1 MQWLEDIQKK
11 TTRIRMGEKALSEAE
26 VLRQIENVRKYVN
39 DNKNTIP
46 ERIYTAMDAISRTAL
61 AYLDEKKPGW
71 ATTAKGSDGERLW
84 TSEQATLIEEATPLA
99 VTQVGGADKSKL
111 SPVEIKAGS
120 EMVVPAGDMP
130 PISLDLMAE
139 QIKSYLT
146 SLDQKNRELA
156 RSIGPVAFIHQMD
169 TDPGVGPLPPYMP
182 FRLQFP
188 ARLILPIIIAT
199 LEGIR
204 LMVSNSTNDIPRLR
218 KLSSII
224 LGIFDISRGEWKDGI
239 LSFLGVISHD
249 WMVYGMIGKVARWVY
264 NFISP
269 DIKARIE
276 EDLYASSKSM
286 MIGGWLWL
294 LSVSSP
300 DFVRA
305 RIIGLIDNAKAPIE
319 ELNEKIEGIEKE
331 AQVAAKKLDV
341 SVRFPRVPLD
351 KVPSFDDIQNF
362 QSLLGNPQVYC
373 SESFQK
379 ELVEV
384 LKIPA
389 FRIVIEL
396 MNIPTT
402 PTMIAAKC
410 KDIPANI
417 GEAVA
422 QSMKPIVL
430 PNP

>member
-1 MQWLEDIQKK
+1 
-11 TTRIRMGEKALSEAE
+11 MGEKALSEAE
-26 VLRQIENVRKYVN
+26 VLRQIENVRKYVT

-61 AYLDEKKPGW
+61 AYLDQKKPGW
-71 ATTAKGSDGERLW
+71 ATTAMGSDGEPIW
-84 TSEQATLIEEATPLA
+84 TSEQASLIEEATPLA
-99 VTQVGGADKSKL
+99 VKQAGGADKPH
-111 SPVEIKAGS
+111 PVEIKAGS
-120 EMVVPAGDMP
+120 EMVVSSGNMP

-146 SLDQKNRELA
+146 TLDQKNRELA
-156 RSIGPVAFIHQMD
+156 RTIGPVAFINKMD
-169 TDPGVGPLPPYMP
+169 TDPGIGPMLPYMP

-188 ARLILPIIIAT
+188 ARLILPLVNAI
-199 LEGIR
+199 LESIR
-204 LMVSNSTNDIPRLR
+204 LMVSNSVNDMPRLR
-218 KLSSII
+218 KLSSIV
-224 LGIFDISRGEWKDGI
+224 LGIFDIFRGEWKDGV

-249 WMVYGMIGKVARWVY
+249 WMIYGMVGKVARWVY

-276 EDLYASSKSM
+276 EDLYASTKSM
-286 MIGGWLWL
+286 IIGGWLWL

-305 RIIGLIDNAKAPIE
+305 RINGLIDTATTSIE
-319 ELNEKIEGIEKE
+319 ELNERINGVEKK
-331 AQVAAKKLDV
+331 AQTVANNLDV
-341 SVRFPRVPLD
+341 SVRFPRIPLD
-351 KVPSFDDIQNF
+351 KIPSFDDIQNF

-373 SESFQK
+373 SEVFQK
-379 ELVEV
+379 ELVEA
-384 LKIPA
+384 LKIPP

-402 PTMIAAKC
+402 PTMIAEKC

-422 QSMKPIVL
+422 QSMKPIVV
-430 PNP
+430 PN

>member
-1 MQWLEDIQKK
+1 
-11 TTRIRMGEKALSEAE
+11 MGEKPLSEAE

-46 ERIYTAMDAISRTAL
+46 ERIYIAMDAISRTAL

-71 ATTAKGSDGERLW
+71 ASTVKGADGDPLW
-84 TSEQATLIEEATPLA
+84 TSDQASLIEEATPLA
-99 VTQVGGADKSKL
+99 VKQAGGADKPH
-111 SPVEIKAGS
+111 PVEIKAGS
-120 EMVVPAGDMP
+120 EMVVPSGDIP

-146 SLDQKNRELA
+146 ALDQKNRELA
-156 RSIGPVAFIHQMD
+156 RTVGPVAFIHGMD
-169 TDPGVGPLPPYMP
+169 TDPGVGPFLPFMP

-188 ARLILPIIIAT
+188 ARLILPMLNAI
-199 LEGIR
+199 LESAR
-204 LMVSNSTNDIPRLR
+204 LMVSNSTHDNARLR
-218 KLSSII
+218 KIYSFV
-224 LGIFDISRGEWKDGI
+224 LGLFDIFRGEWKDGV
-239 LSFLGVISHD
+239 LSFLGLISHD

-286 MIGGWLWL
+286 VIGGWLWL

-305 RIIGLIDNAKAPIE
+305 RITELINTGRVSAE
-319 ELNEKIEGIEKE
+319 ELNKKIEGIEKE
-331 AQVAAKKLDV
+331 AQTVAKKLDV
-341 SVRFPRVPLD
+341 SVRFPRIPFD

-373 SESFQK
+373 SQAFQQS
-379 ELVEV
+379 LVDA

-402 PTMIAAKC
+402 PTMIEEKC

-422 QSMKPIVL
+422 QSMKPIVVQSST
-430 PNP
+430 

>member
-1 MQWLEDIQKK
+1 
-11 TTRIRMGEKALSEAE
+11 MGEKPLSEAE
-26 VLRQIENVRKYVN
+26 VLRQIENVRKYVS

-71 ATTAKGSDGERLW
+71 ASTVKGSDNQPIW

-99 VTQVGGADKSKL
+99 VKQAGGADKL
-111 SPVEIKAGS
+111 NPVEIKAGS
-120 EMVVPAGDMP
+120 EMIIPAGNMP

-146 SLDQKNRELA
+146 TLDQKNRELA
-156 RSIGPVAFIHQMD
+156 RTVGPVAFIHQMS
-169 TDPGVGPLPPYMP
+169 TDPGIGPILPYMP

-188 ARLILPIIIAT
+188 ARLILPTINAI
-199 LEGIR
+199 LESAR
-204 LMVSNSTNDIPRLR
+204 LIVSNSSSDNANLR
-218 KLSSII
+218 KIYSFI
-224 LGIFDISRGEWKDGI
+224 LGMFDIFRGEWKDGI
-239 LSFLGVISHD
+239 LSFLGLISYD
-249 WMVYGMIGKVARWVY
+249 WMIYGMVGKVARWVY

-276 EDLYASSKSM
+276 EDMYASTKSM
-286 MIGGWLWL
+286 IIGGWLWL
-294 LSVSSP
+294 LSVASP

-305 RIIGLIDNAKAPIE
+305 RIMELIDKAKLPIE
-319 ELNEKIEGIEKE
+319 ELNKKIEGIGKE
-331 AQVAAKKLDV
+331 AQAVAKNMDI
-341 SVRFPRVPLD
+341 SVQFPKIPLD
-351 KVPSFDDIQNF
+351 KIPSFDDIQNF

-373 SESFQK
+373 SQAFQES
-379 ELVEV
+379 LVDA

-402 PTMIAAKC
+402 PTMIAEKC

-417 GEAVA
+417 GDAVA
-422 QSMKPIVL
+422 ESMKPIVT
-430 PNP
+430 PK